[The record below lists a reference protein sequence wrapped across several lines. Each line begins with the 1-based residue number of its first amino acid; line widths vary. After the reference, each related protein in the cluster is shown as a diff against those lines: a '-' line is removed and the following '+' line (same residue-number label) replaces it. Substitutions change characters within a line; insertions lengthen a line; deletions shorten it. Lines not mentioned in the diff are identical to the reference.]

1 MELKRRQNTGRKI
14 PEEKIDLLAYLHS
27 MNAHN
32 HKMLKVIPKS
42 WFSWDFVI
50 TEGASPIADID
61 VSWWREKGVLT
72 VRSSR
77 YDVYREG
84 LMSGAFI
91 LESSGSILAR
101 AEKPS
106 AFRRSFELEYG
117 KKFYTLQAES
127 AFRRKFVLIE
137 GDREVGWLSPNGVFT
152 RQATSD
158 LPEEIP
164 LPVQVFMIWL
174 VVILWKRE
182 SDSAGAS

>member
-1 MELKRRQNTGRKI
+1 MKRRQDTGKKI
-14 PEEKIDLLAYLHS
+14 PEEKIDLFSYLHS
-27 MNAHN
+27 MKAYKHT
-32 HKMLKVIPKS
+32 MLKVIPKS

-72 VRSSR
+72 VRGSR

-84 LMSGAFI
+84 MMSGAFI

-117 KKFYTLQAES
+117 KKLYILRAES
-127 AFRRKFVLIE
+127 AFGRKFVLIE